1 MNEIR
6 RATTTALIAQLKG
19 AESSLASLWAG
30 EFSAHTNLPDAI
42 EFSEHGATTRHAL
55 NAIKAASASL
65 ADAIIQLERALAR

>member
-19 AESSLASLWAG
+19 AESSLANLWAG
-30 EFSAHTNLPDAI
+30 EFSAHTNLPDSI
-42 EFSEHGATTRHAL
+42 EFSEHGSTARHAL
-55 NAIKAASASL
+55 NAIEAASASL